1 MYVDS
6 DGNRYLYV
14 PPKSMEE
21 MFQEVGITTKYVRD
35 SIIDYGSGELMVAVK
50 KKSDEE
56 AMELVQKELIKN
68 PTTH

>member
-1 MYVDS
+1 
-6 DGNRYLYV
+6 
-14 PPKSMEE
+14 
-21 MFQEVGITTKYVRD
+21 VRD